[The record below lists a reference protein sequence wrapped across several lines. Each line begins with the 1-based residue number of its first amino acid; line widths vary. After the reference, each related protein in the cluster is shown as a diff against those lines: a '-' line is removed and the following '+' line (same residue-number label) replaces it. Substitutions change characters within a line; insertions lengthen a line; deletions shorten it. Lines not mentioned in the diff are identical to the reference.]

1 MHTHCSS
8 RSPTQAAS
16 DSPPQGRPPTISAKA
31 ADRAP
36 TEAKHG
42 QWSIQEEGEMI
53 NFFLNHKAE
62 AGDGANFK
70 QAIWTQAAAHM
81 SALHPNV
88 TFGANQCSS
97 KWGRVCCYQLSH

>member
-16 DSPPQGRPPTISAKA
+16 DSPPWGCPPTISAEA

-36 TEAKHG
+36 TETKHG
-42 QWSIQEEGEMI
+42 QWSIQEEGELI
-53 NFFLNHKAE
+53 DYLSNHKAE
-62 AGDGANFK
+62 SGDGANFK

-81 SALHPNV
+81 SALYPNV

-97 KWGRVCCYQLSH
+97 KWGRVCYY